1 MKVTKKLF
9 GEINWENVYEYTL
22 KNDKGIEI
30 SCLDYGCVITKIVT
44 PDRHGKYEN
53 IVLGFED
60 IESYREKSPYFGAFV
75 GRVAGR
81 IKGGEFEL
89 EGRTYTLANNDGKNH
104 LHGGVKGFNDV
115 IWEAEITEGEDEIK
129 IEFSYT
135 SLDGEEGYPGNLDV
149 KVEYILNNNNEFII
163 QYKAETDKITLFNPT
178 NHSYFNLSGNLKR
191 DVLEHSLKV
200 DSSKFLEID
209 EELLPTG
216 KVLEVSDTVFDFRKG
231 RKIKEGVSS
240 NYIQNK
246 IVGQGYD
253 HTFILNSNNSEILL
267 WDEESGR
274 KLVMNTDAPAVVLY
288 TSNQLE
294 EGMDLYGVS
303 SRSYLG
309 LCLETQIPPDA
320 IHHENFPDCILRPE
334 EVFISRTKYT
344 FLSNKA

>member
-60 IESYREKSPYFGAFV
+60 IESYREKSPYFGAVV

-163 QYKAETDKITLFNPT
+163 QYKAETDKTTLFNPT

-303 SRSYLG
+303 SRNYLG

-320 IHHENFPDCILRPE
+320 IHHESFPDCILRPE
-334 EVFISRTKYT
+334 EIFISRTKYT
-344 FLSNKA
+344 FSLE